1 LRGVRRTGSD
11 DTGPTRPPGRVG
23 PVASGP
29 VQAPDGPVPTTR
41 TTIGTTM
48 ANDDGMYPLRPGD
61 RGAAVADVRAALR
74 SLELLVPA
82 TGDGDETDGEA
93 CYDEATELAV
103 RHFQQ
108 VRGLTVDGH
117 VGEETYRALSEAR
130 WSLGDRLLHH
140 DPERPMR
147 GDDVTNLQERL
158 LELGYDAGRADG
170 ILGPETE
177 TGLRAFQRDYGLSA
191 DGQCGPATLRA
202 LRQLGRKV
210 TGGRPQLLRQ
220 SAVMVESGPHLIG
233 RVIVID
239 PGHGGPE
246 TGVTAGETT
255 EADLAFDLASR
266 IEGSLAAAGATAY
279 LTRGRAQNPS
289 PAERTAFAND
299 ARADL
304 FLSLHMDAH
313 DSEHARGVASYYYG
327 TGSGASSTV
336 GEQFANLVR
345 REVVARTGLIDLGGY
360 PKTWDLLRMT
370 RMPAVRLDCGY
381 LSHEV
386 DRRLLL
392 DARLRGTVASAVLA
406 AVQRLFLPAEA
417 DPPTGTFVLNRSSSS
432 G

>member
-1 LRGVRRTGSD
+1 M
-11 DTGPTRPPGRVG
+11 
-23 PVASGP
+23 AS
-29 VQAPDGPVPTTR
+29 
-41 TTIGTTM
+41 
-48 ANDDGMYPLRPGD
+48 NDGMYPLRPGD
-61 RGAAVADVRAALR
+61 RGAAVADVQAALR
-74 SLELLVPA
+74 SLGLLQPP
-82 TGDGDETDGEA
+82 TGDDGDA
-93 CYDEATELAV
+93 AYDQATELAV

-108 VRGLTVDGH
+108 VRGLSVDGH

-177 TGLRAFQRDYGLSA
+177 AGLRAFQRDYGLTA
-191 DGQCGPATLRA
+191 DGTCGPATLRA

-220 SAVMVESGPHLIG
+220 SASMVESGPHLIG
-233 RVIVID
+233 RRIVID
-239 PGHGGPE
+239 PGHGGSDP
-246 TGVTAGETT
+246 GFTAGETT
-255 EADLAFDLASR
+255 EADLVLDLASR
-266 IEGSLAAAGATAY
+266 IEGRLAAAGATVY
-279 LTRGRAQNPS
+279 LTRGRGQNPTA
-289 PAERTAFAND
+289 AERTAFAND

-304 FLSLHMDAH
+304 FLALHTDAH
-313 DSEHARGVASYYYG
+313 GSEHARGVASYYYG

-336 GEQFANLVR
+336 GEQFAHLVR
-345 REVVARTGLIDLGGY
+345 REIVARTGLMDLGGY

-381 LSHEV
+381 LSHPV
-386 DRRLLL
+386 DRLLLL

-417 DPPTGTFVLNRSSSS
+417 DPPTGTFVLPAR

>member
-1 LRGVRRTGSD
+1 
-11 DTGPTRPPGRVG
+11 
-23 PVASGP
+23 
-29 VQAPDGPVPTTR
+29 
-41 TTIGTTM
+41 M
-48 ANDDGMYPLRPGD
+48 ARSDGMYPLRPGD

-74 SLELLVPA
+74 SLDLLPPA
-82 TGDGDETDGEA
+82 PEDGHGGAEA
-93 CYDEATELAV
+93 VYDAETELAV

-108 VRGLTVDGH
+108 VRGLTVDGQ

-140 DPERPMR
+140 DPVRPMR

-177 TGLRAFQRDYGLSA
+177 AGLRAFQRDYGLTA
-191 DGQCGPATLRA
+191 DGTCGPGTLRA

-220 SAVMVESGPHLIG
+220 SASMVESGPHLIG
-233 RVIVID
+233 RRIVID
-239 PGHGGPE
+239 PGHGGDE
-246 TGVTAGETT
+246 SGFAAGETT
-255 EADLAFDLASR
+255 EADLVLDLASR
-266 IEGSLAAAGATAY
+266 IEGRLAAAGATVY
-279 LTRGRAQNPS
+279 LTRGRAQNPT

-313 DSEHARGVASYYYG
+313 GSEHARGVSSYYYG

-336 GEQFANLVR
+336 GEQFAHLVR

-381 LSHEV
+381 LSHPV
-386 DRRLLL
+386 DRLLLL

-417 DPPTGTFVLNRSSSS
+417 DPPTGTFVLPSRV
-432 G
+432 

>member
-1 LRGVRRTGSD
+1 MASD
-11 DTGPTRPPGRVG
+11 SV
-23 PVASGP
+23 
-29 VQAPDGPVPTTR
+29 
-41 TTIGTTM
+41 M
-48 ANDDGMYPLRPGD
+48 HPLGPGD
-61 RGAAVADVRAALR
+61 RGPAVADVHAALR
-74 SLELLVPA
+74 SLGLLDGDGRP
-82 TGDGDETDGEA
+82 GDGDSADA
-93 CYDEATELAV
+93 VYDQATELAV

-108 VRGLTVDGH
+108 VRGLSVDGR

-177 TGLRAFQRDYGLSA
+177 AGLRAFQRDYGLTA
-191 DGQCGPATLRA
+191 DGTCGPATLRA

-220 SAVMVESGPHLIG
+220 SASMVESGPHLIG
-233 RVIVID
+233 RRIVID
-239 PGHGGPE
+239 PGHGGDDPGFTE
-246 TGVTAGETT
+246 GETT
-255 EADLAFDLASR
+255 EADLVLDLASR
-266 IEGSLAAAGATAY
+266 IEGQLAAAGATVY
-279 LTRGRAQNPS
+279 LTRGREQDPS
-289 PAERTAFAND
+289 AAERTAFAND

-313 DSEHARGVASYYYG
+313 GSEHARGVASYYYG
-327 TGSGASSTV
+327 TGTGTSSTV
-336 GEQFANLVR
+336 GEQFAHLVR
-345 REVVARTGLIDLGGY
+345 REVVARTGMLDLGGH

-381 LSHEV
+381 LSHPV
-386 DRRLLL
+386 DRLLLL
-392 DARLRGTVASAVLA
+392 DARLRSTVAAAVLA

-417 DPPTGTFVLNRSSSS
+417 DPPTGTFVLPAKV
-432 G
+432 

>member
-1 LRGVRRTGSD
+1 
-11 DTGPTRPPGRVG
+11 
-23 PVASGP
+23 
-29 VQAPDGPVPTTR
+29 
-41 TTIGTTM
+41 M
-48 ANDDGMYPLRPGD
+48 ATHDGMYPLRPGD

-74 SLELLVPA
+74 SLELLQPA
-82 TGDGDETDGEA
+82 AGDDGEPGTEA
-93 CYDEATELAV
+93 VYDEATELAV

-108 VRGLTVDGH
+108 VRGLTVDGQ

-140 DPERPMR
+140 DPSRPMR

-177 TGLRAFQRDYGLSA
+177 AGLRAFQRDYGLTS
-191 DGQCGPATLRA
+191 DGQCGPGTLRA

-220 SAVMVESGPHLIG
+220 SASMVESGPHLIG
-233 RVIVID
+233 RVIVVD
-239 PGHGGPE
+239 PGHGGEE
-246 TGVTAGETT
+246 TGFTAGETT
-255 EADLAFDLASR
+255 EADLVFDLASR
-266 IEGSLAAAGATAY
+266 IEGRLAAAGARVY
-279 LTRGRAQNPS
+279 LTRGRGQNPS
-289 PAERTAFAND
+289 AAERTAFAND

-304 FLSLHMDAH
+304 FISLHTDAH
-313 DSEHARGVASYYYG
+313 GSEHARGVASYYYG

-336 GEQFANLVR
+336 GEQFAHLAR
-345 REVVARTGLIDLGGY
+345 REVVARTGLMDLGGY

-381 LSHEV
+381 LSHPV
-386 DRRLLL
+386 DRLLLL

-417 DPPTGTFVLNRSSSS
+417 DPPTGTFVLPGKR
-432 G
+432 